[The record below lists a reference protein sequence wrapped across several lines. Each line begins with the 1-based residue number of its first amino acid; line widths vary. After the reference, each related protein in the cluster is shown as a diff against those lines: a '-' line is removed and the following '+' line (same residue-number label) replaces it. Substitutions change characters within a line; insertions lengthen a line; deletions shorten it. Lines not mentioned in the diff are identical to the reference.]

1 MKKVYLMLF
10 LAMVWQISAAD
21 IPMVIT
27 HQGYI
32 TDKEGNGITGLLNF
46 SIGIYKSIDGGGED
60 LLWEEDLGSVNVK
73 EGFYFVRVGDKGGLK
88 EIFSGYSVLFLE
100 VRVDG
105 KALSPRQSIGSVPYA
120 FVSEDAVGDIHPRSI
135 SVGGKVVIDE
145 NGKWVGSIPMSKAD
159 SKTDGYLSKDDYSR
173 FENKQERISGSC
185 RAGMC
190 MVSVNSDGSVNCEVC
205 GGGGGG
211 SYTAGAGLVLNNSE
225 FSLDPVYLSGSVYD
239 SRFVNEDQA
248 NSITSKMIKSG
259 AIEAYHLSSEICGG
273 VGDSVLYFDGT
284 DWRCRAYA
292 SGTGTVT
299 VVNTGAGLTG
309 GPITNSGTISLRPE
323 YQSGSAYDDRFVN
336 VDEANSISTSMI
348 KDRAI
353 TFNKIGNN
361 GCSTNQYIKWDGTNW
376 SCGTIGGGGTVT
388 QINTALPLQGGPITS
403 SGTISIQ
410 QATATTSGYLSS
422 ADYQRFEA
430 KQDALG
436 YTPVNRAGDTM
447 SGALNLPSNGLTVG
461 GNQLVVSNT
470 SVGIGTNSPAT
481 KLDVIGTGAFTSNIT
496 IRGDASE
503 GGQLILNDTNTTSV
517 GESTNSWNIDV
528 VGTKGAGQLRFHR
541 STSGTKMVINA
552 DGKVG
557 IGTSNPDQ
565 TLTVAGRIKATQGI
579 LVYECP
585 NYQNSCSRP
594 SGCLGQLS
602 VAAQCTYY
610 DCDYECYCSTRTASC
625 TAKGFLVDR

>member
-461 GNQLVVSNT
+461 GNQLVVTGGNVIASGSIGWGGYSYLSSDQNGSIELGNSTSSGNT
-470 SVGIGTNSPAT
+470 PFIDFHYGVGTNQDYNVRLINDANGRLTVNAT
-481 KLDVIGTGAFTSNIT
+481 DFYVTGNIRSSTGTLVYKQSAGCAY
-496 IRGDASE
+496 
-503 GGQLILNDTNTTSV
+503 GGTLTTNTTC
-517 GESTNSWNIDV
+517 
-528 VGTKGAGQLRFHR
+528 
-541 STSGTKMVINA
+541 
-552 DGKVG
+552 
-557 IGTSNPDQ
+557 Q
-565 TLTVAGRIKATQGI
+565 TL
-579 LVYECP
+579 C
-585 NYQNSCSRP
+585 CSYDE
-594 SGCLGQLS
+594 
-602 VAAQCTYY
+602 YY
-610 DCDYECYCSTRTASC
+610 NCYGYYRCDGTCDYWRYSPYTCNNSAVGKLISP
-625 TAKGFLVDR
+625 